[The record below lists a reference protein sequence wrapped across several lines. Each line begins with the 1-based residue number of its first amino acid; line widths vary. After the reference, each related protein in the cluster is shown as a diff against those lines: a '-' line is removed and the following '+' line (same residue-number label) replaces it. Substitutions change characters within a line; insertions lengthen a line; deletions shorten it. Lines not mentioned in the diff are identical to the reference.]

1 MKCSGGGGKA
11 VCGALSTAGVIAAVV
26 RHVLVVLGA
35 RLLLVEPFVASAPLA
50 KRMAARHCCVRLQR
64 HAPAQNAQKPWQARA
79 QQLEPELLIVLALL
93 LHHFFF
99 VFWVL
104 PFFPFLATTL
114 VFPTVTS
121 VGVATVF
128 SRVQLGV
135 ILACTEAN
143 NKPNKPKSES
153 ERGE

>member
-79 QQLEPELLIVLALL
+79 QQLEPELLIVLTL

-99 VFWVL
+99 FL
-104 PFFPFLATTL
+104 FFLGASLLSIFGNHARLSYSNECRCRDCFQSGA
-114 VFPTVTS
+114 
-121 VGVATVF
+121 AWRH
-128 SRVQLGV
+128 SRLHRSKQQTKQTKVK
-135 ILACTEAN
+135 E
-143 NKPNKPKSES
+143 
-153 ERGE
+153 